1 MRSEATCLCFMQL
14 VTLNLQPFIERGVV
28 SVRKAEVLFPSI
40 MEALVLSSPVGL
52 HGGTAALPLLQVL

>member
-1 MRSEATCLCFMQL
+1 MQL